1 MLGKELLRRV
11 EDRRARAVGLAGF
24 LHSIPCR
31 YILSTAID
39 NTKRPIMSTHVDIG
53 TKAATAFCGPATV
66 LGMTEEGV
74 PTVGTTR
81 SS

>member
-1 MLGKELLRRV
+1 MAMLGKERLRRV

-39 NTKRPIMSTHVDIG
+39 NTKRQVMSTHVD
-53 TKAATAFCGPATV
+53 KSSPRQRLLSAALQRCS
-66 LGMTEEGV
+66 E
-74 PTVGTTR
+74 
-81 SS
+81 

>member
-39 NTKRPIMSTHVDIG
+39 NTKRQ
-53 TKAATAFCGPATV
+53 V
-66 LGMTEEGV
+66 LLRQHALINS
-74 PTVGTTR
+74 PR
-81 SS
+81 A

>member
-1 MLGKELLRRV
+1 LRRV

-24 LHSIPCR
+24 LHSPCR

-39 NTKRPIMSTHVDIG
+39 NTKRQALLRQRTLINSHQGSDCFLRPCND
-53 TKAATAFCGPATV
+53 AR
-66 LGMTEEGV
+66 MTGESV

-81 SS
+81 RS